1 MERNDQEDSV
11 SRKNYFREIRKFDQL
26 DANTQIKLAV
36 AAQNGDEQ
44 ARETLIEC
52 NQRFIVSVAK
62 EYRNDKLDLG
72 DLINEGNIGM
82 IRAIDKF
89 DASKKIR
96 FLSYAVWWI
105 RQAIMASIYDNSETV
120 RLPVNKINA
129 QNKLN
134 KAREKL
140 VQELGREPTL
150 EEMIDKACIEESEV
164 ISSSPDVNKSVS
176 LDSKAS
182 EDSEFSLADFI
193 QNDSLN
199 QMENAINRE
208 SLATEINSIFK
219 QLSEREADILS
230 MYYGLNGHEPKTLR
244 EIGDVLSLTNERVRQ
259 IKELAKRKLR
269 SHGKSS
275 RLKEYLSAEVN

>member
-1 MERNDQEDSV
+1 MERNDQEDSF

-26 DANTQIKLAV
+26 SANKQIELAV
-36 AAQNGDEQ
+36 LAQNGDEI
-44 ARETLIEC
+44 AREKLIEC

-62 EYRNDKLDLG
+62 EYRNDRLELN

-82 IRAIDKF
+82 IRAINKF
-89 DASKKIR
+89 DASKNIR

-105 RQAIMASIYDNSETV
+105 RQAIMASIYDNTETV

-140 VQELGREPTL
+140 VQELSREPTL

-176 LDSKAS
+176 LENKVS
-182 EDSEFSLADFI
+182 EDSEYSLVDFL
-193 QNDSLN
+193 QNDSYD

-230 MYYGLNGHEPKTLR
+230 MYYGLNGNEPKTLR

-275 RLKEYLSAEVN
+275 RLKEYLNDSIN